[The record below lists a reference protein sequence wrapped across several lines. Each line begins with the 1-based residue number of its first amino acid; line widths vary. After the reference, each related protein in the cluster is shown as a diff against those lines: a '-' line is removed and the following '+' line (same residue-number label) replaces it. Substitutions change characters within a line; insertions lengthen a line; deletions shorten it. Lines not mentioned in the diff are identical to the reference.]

1 LTSGVIYDTIIL
13 PCIKYTKREKPEKG
27 GGICSGGLCSMAR
40 DKKSLEAI
48 RRNPRNVAL
57 RDFEA
62 LIKQYG
68 YIEEGAKHPKA
79 IIGTC
84 TMPYKRES
92 PVKSC
97 YVKELLEIIEE
108 REA

>member
-1 LTSGVIYDTIIL
+1 MS
-13 PCIKYTKREKPEKG
+13 
-27 GGICSGGLCSMAR
+27 R

-57 RDFEA
+57 HDFEA
-62 LIKQYG
+62 LIKRYG

-79 IIGTC
+79 IVGTC
-84 TMPYKRES
+84 TMPYKREN

-97 YVKELLEIIEE
+97 YVTELLEVIQELE
-108 REA
+108 K

>member
-1 LTSGVIYDTIIL
+1 VT
-13 PCIKYTKREKPEKG
+13 
-27 GGICSGGLCSMAR
+27 R

-48 RRNPRNVAL
+48 RQNPRNVAL

-62 LIKQYG
+62 LIERYG
-68 YIEEGAKHPKA
+68 YVEEGAKHPKT
-79 IIGTC
+79 IIGTR
-84 TMPYKRES
+84 TMPYKRET

-108 REA
+108 QEG

>member
-1 LTSGVIYDTIIL
+1 MT
-13 PCIKYTKREKPEKG
+13 
-27 GGICSGGLCSMAR
+27 R

-48 RRNPRNVAL
+48 QRNPKNVAL

-62 LIKQYG
+62 LIKRYR

-79 IIGTC
+79 IIGTR

-92 PVKSC
+92 TVKSC

-108 REA
+108 QGS

>member
-1 LTSGVIYDTIIL
+1 
-13 PCIKYTKREKPEKG
+13 
-27 GGICSGGLCSMAR
+27 MAR
-40 DKKSLEAI
+40 GKRSLEAI
-48 RRNPRNVAL
+48 RRNPKNVAL
-57 RDFEA
+57 HEFEA
-62 LIKQYG
+62 LIRRYG

-79 IIGTC
+79 IIGTS

-108 REA
+108 QGA

>member
-1 LTSGVIYDTIIL
+1 MTH
-13 PCIKYTKREKPEKG
+13 
-27 GGICSGGLCSMAR
+27 A
-40 DKKSLEAI
+40 KKSLEAI
-48 RRNPRNVAL
+48 RQNPRNVAL

-62 LIKQYG
+62 LIKRYG

-79 IIGTC
+79 VIGTC
-84 TMPYKRES
+84 TMPYKRGT

-108 REA
+108 QQA

>member
-1 LTSGVIYDTIIL
+1 MTRS
-13 PCIKYTKREKPEKG
+13 
-27 GGICSGGLCSMAR
+27 
-40 DKKSLEAI
+40 KKSLDTI

-62 LIKQYG
+62 LIKQHG

-79 IIGTC
+79 IIETR

-97 YVKELLEIIEE
+97 YVKELLEIIDEHEE
-108 REA
+108 

>member
-1 LTSGVIYDTIIL
+1 
-13 PCIKYTKREKPEKG
+13 
-27 GGICSGGLCSMAR
+27 MAR
-40 DKKSLEAI
+40 GRKSLEAI

-62 LIKQYG
+62 LIKRYG

-79 IIGTC
+79 IIGTR
-84 TMPYKRES
+84 TMPYKREN

-108 REA
+108 QEA

>member
-1 LTSGVIYDTIIL
+1 V
-13 PCIKYTKREKPEKG
+13 
-27 GGICSGGLCSMAR
+27 
-40 DKKSLEAI
+40 
-48 RRNPRNVAL
+48 

-62 LIKQYG
+62 LIKRYG

-79 IIGTC
+79 IIGTR

-97 YVKELLEIIEE
+97 YVKELLEVIEE
-108 REA
+108 QEA

>member
-1 LTSGVIYDTIIL
+1 MSH
-13 PCIKYTKREKPEKG
+13 
-27 GGICSGGLCSMAR
+27 

-79 IIGTC
+79 IIGTSYP
-84 TMPYKRES
+84 MPYKREN

-108 REA
+108 QEA

>member
-1 LTSGVIYDTIIL
+1 
-13 PCIKYTKREKPEKG
+13 
-27 GGICSGGLCSMAR
+27 MAR

-62 LIKQYG
+62 LIKRYG
-68 YIEEGAKHPKA
+68 YIEKEKGARHPKA
-79 IIGTC
+79 IIGTR

-108 REA
+108 QEA

>member
-1 LTSGVIYDTIIL
+1 
-13 PCIKYTKREKPEKG
+13 
-27 GGICSGGLCSMAR
+27 MAR
-40 DKKSLEAI
+40 GEKSLEAI
-48 RRNPRNVAL
+48 RRNPRNVSL

-62 LIKQYG
+62 LIRQYG

-79 IIGTC
+79 IVGTH

-97 YVKELLEIIEE
+97 YAKELLEIIEE
-108 REA
+108 QEA